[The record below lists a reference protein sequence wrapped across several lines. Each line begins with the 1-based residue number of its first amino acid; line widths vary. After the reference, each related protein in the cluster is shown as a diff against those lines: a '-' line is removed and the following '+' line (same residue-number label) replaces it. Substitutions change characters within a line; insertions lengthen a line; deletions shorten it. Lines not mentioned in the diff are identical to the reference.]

1 MSRSSS
7 RYYDV
12 VIVGGG
18 AAGTAA
24 ALTLARYTKL
34 RVALLEKQLFDDYR
48 AGETVSSSI
57 FSMLDFLGV
66 GRDLLDGAQL
76 PAFSHAAAWGSAELM
91 SRDAV
96 FSSHGHG
103 LHLDRRQYDAI
114 LLEQARQAGV
124 ALWRPAQLVQ
134 LEHGAPWRL
143 RLAADGQDVDLT
155 ARYLIDCSGKQAAIV
170 RQRKRPIHTEDS
182 LVALYAYYQL
192 EEAQFLPHRTL
203 VETTR
208 HGWYYAAPLPGDRVA
223 LAFITDADIL
233 KRLRL
238 KEAAP
243 WREAGMDTSHVRD
256 ILPRLSAPDAV
267 RHYAIHSRVASLP
280 ADENWTAAGDAAA
293 CFDPIS
299 SLGIGQAMASGI
311 HAARVAEA
319 FLAGEHGMASG
330 YRRSVFAA
338 FETYL
343 QMRRGFY
350 GAEQRWPDAPF
361 WQRRTGRQGAAG
373 DVRT

>member
-1 MSRSSS
+1 MSVTPSTSSS
-7 RYYDV
+7 RDYDV

-24 ALTLARYTKL
+24 ALTLASYTGL
-34 RVALLEKQLFDDYR
+34 RIALLEKQLFDDYR

-76 PAFSHAAAWGSAELM
+76 PAFSHAAAWGSAELT

-114 LLEQARQAGV
+114 LLDQARLAGV
-124 ALWRPAQLVQ
+124 ALLRPAQLVQ
-134 LEHGAPWRL
+134 LEHGDPWRL
-143 RLAADGQDVDLT
+143 RVASEGQETDLT

-192 EEAQFLPHRTL
+192 DEPQFLPHRTL
-203 VETTR
+203 VETTE
-208 HGWYYAAPLPGDRVA
+208 HGWYYAAPLPGERVA

-243 WREAGMDTSHVRD
+243 WREAGMGTRHVGD
-256 ILPRLSAPDAV
+256 ILARLPPPSAL

-319 FLAGEHGMASG
+319 FLAGDRGMAAG

-350 GAEQRWPDAPF
+350 GAEQRWRDAPF
-361 WQRRTGRQGAAG
+361 WQRRAAS
-373 DVRT
+373 

>member
-1 MSRSSS
+1 MPSS
-7 RYYDV
+7 RDYDV

-24 ALTLARYTKL
+24 ALTLARYTDL

-66 GRDLLDGAQL
+66 GRELLDGAQL

-103 LHLDRRQYDAI
+103 LHLDRRQYDAT

-124 ALWRPAQLVQ
+124 ELLRPAQLVQ
-134 LEHGAPWRL
+134 VDHGDPWRL
-143 RLAADGQDVDLT
+143 RVASEGQEVALT

-192 EEAQFLPHRTL
+192 QEPQFLPHRTL

-243 WREAGMDTSHVRD
+243 WREAGMGTQHVRD
-256 ILPRLSAPDAV
+256 IVARLPAPGAV

-311 HAARVAEA
+311 HAARVAQA
-319 FLAGEHGMASG
+319 FLAGERGMAAG

-350 GAEQRWPDAPF
+350 GAEQRWQDAPF
-361 WQRRTGRQGAAG
+361 WQRRAAS
-373 DVRT
+373 

>member
-1 MSRSSS
+1 MSVTPNTSSS
-7 RYYDV
+7 RDYDV

-24 ALTLARYTKL
+24 ALTLARYTGL
-34 RVALLEKQLFDDYR
+34 RIALLEKRLFDDYR

-76 PAFSHAAAWGSAELM
+76 PAFSHAAAWGSAELT
-91 SRDAV
+91 SREAV

-114 LLEQARQAGV
+114 LLDQARLADV
-124 ALWRPAQLVQ
+124 ALLRPAQLVR
-134 LEHGAPWRL
+134 LEHGDPWRL
-143 RLAADGQDVDLT
+143 RVASEGQETDLT
-155 ARYLIDCSGKQAAIV
+155 ARYLIDCSGKQAVIV

-192 EEAQFLPHRTL
+192 DAPQFLPHRTL
-203 VETTR
+203 VETTQ

-243 WREAGMDTSHVRD
+243 WREAGMGTRHVGD
-256 ILPRLSAPDAV
+256 ILARLPAPSAV

-319 FLAGEHGMASG
+319 FLAGDRGMAAG

-350 GAEQRWPDAPF
+350 GAEQRWREAPF
-361 WQRRTGRQGAAG
+361 WQRRSAS
-373 DVRT
+373 